1 MPINSKVQ
9 LMMASLGEIA
19 EGAKTA
25 AEFAI
30 KNRKNNP
37 ELAIL
42 VSCVQRKLAM
52 NQRVE
57 EEFKPV
63 QEVIGEK
70 ISVTGFYSCGEIVP
84 FNEVISCEL
93 HNQTITLTLIS

>member
-57 EEFKPV
+57 GGFKQV
-63 QEVIGEK
+63 LEVIRE
-70 ISVTGFYSCGEIVP
+70 
-84 FNEVISCEL
+84 
-93 HNQTITLTLIS
+93 